1 MWKIWIE
8 KLLIR
13 GILIKNNINIIIN
26 KCSYEW
32 VLFREMNKNEYE
44 WKVSEMNEVW
54 NLDDYKWIWMNYK
67 TLLNMNEK
75 TTCK

>member
-54 NLDDYKWIWMNYK
+54 NLDEYKWIWMNYK

>member
-8 KLLIR
+8 KLLIK

-54 NLDDYKWIWMNYK
+54 NLDEYKWIWMNYK

-75 TTCK
+75 NM

>member
-75 TTCK
+75 TCK